1 MPWTPPDPEAI
12 GVSRRMFFNR
22 ATVTLTSAGLGA
34 FFAAGF
40 VAFLW
45 PTASGGFGQDVTV
58 GKLDDILDTI
68 RTGDGFFYAP
78 SARTWITEYPSDAL
92 PKARAVYD
100 ESILAGME
108 QGIVAL
114 YQKCPH
120 LGCRVPSCAT
130 SQWFECPCHGSQ
142 YNRVG
147 EKKAGPAP
155 RGMDRFPVTIGANGD
170 VVVST
175 GECDRHRPSHRHQ
188 HDRTGGGRA
197 ALHHRRWCALIVA
210 LATTTIAYIL
220 LAVVIGG
227 WIVYAFLNGRSAR
240 SSVGSEIELAPN
252 RKPYFDDE
260 TLEGRRLE
268 RVQLIGV
275 LLLVVV
281 VIGLPLYWIF
291 EPSRMRGAAAAEE
304 ETFIERGAQLF
315 APTGDNLQ
323 ALNCAGCHGGMNATG
338 GEAPYTVASATTGE
352 VRAVDWKAPALNT
365 VFYRFSREEVR
376 YIITY
381 GRPGSPMS
389 AWGLDGG
396 GPLNS
401 QQIDNLLDYLESIQI
416 PREDCIPEEEGDP
429 LCESGHLPAEIQ
441 ADIEQAA
448 RQSVEDGT
456 YDELRRGAVQPR
468 SEQRRLQLRPLPHR
482 VAGAT
487 AIRAC
492 RARVRSAGTS
502 RAAARTPGSRSSRT
516 CSSSSRRAPRTASG
530 TPRRPRAAGAC
541 LASGSC

>member
-1 MPWTPPDPEAI
+1 M
-12 GVSRRMFFNR
+12 
-22 ATVTLTSAGLGA
+22 
-34 FFAAGF
+34 
-40 VAFLW
+40 
-45 PTASGGFGQDVTV
+45 
-58 GKLDDILDTI
+58 
-68 RTGDGFFYAP
+68 
-78 SARTWITEYPSDAL
+78 
-92 PKARAVYD
+92 
-100 ESILAGME
+100 
-108 QGIVAL
+108 
-114 YQKCPH
+114 
-120 LGCRVPSCAT
+120 
-130 SQWFECPCHGSQ
+130 
-142 YNRVG
+142 
-147 EKKAGPAP
+147 
-155 RGMDRFPVTIGANGD
+155 
-170 VVVST
+170 
-175 GECDRHRPSHRHQ
+175 
-188 HDRTGGGRA
+188 
-197 ALHHRRWCALIVA
+197 IVA

-220 LAVVIGG
+220 LAIVIGG
-227 WIVYAFLNGRSAR
+227 WIVYALINGRQSR

-281 VIGLPLYWIF
+281 VIGLPLYWIL
-291 EPSRMRGAAAAEE
+291 EPARMRGAAAAEE
-304 ETFIERGAQLF
+304 ETFIERGAALF

-365 VFYRFSREEVR
+365 VLYRFSPEEVR

-401 QQIDNLLDYLESIQI
+401 QQIDTLLAYLESIQI

-456 YDELRRGAVQPR
+456 YDSYGEALFNLDLSSGAYSCARCHTTGWSYGDPGVSGQGAFGWNLTGGSEDTRFPNQQDMFDFVQTGSENGVGYAPQAQGSGRMPGFGQLLTDEQLQAIIEYARG
-468 SEQRRLQLRPLPHR
+468 L
-482 VAGAT
+482 
-487 AIRAC
+487 
-492 RARVRSAGTS
+492 
-502 RAAARTPGSRSSRT
+502 
-516 CSSSSRRAPRTASG
+516 
-530 TPRRPRAAGAC
+530 
-541 LASGSC
+541 